1 MAKEIL
7 YVDPW
12 ELSEK
17 AAADRY
23 GKMVRKLNDRMREME
38 KHGVKT
44 EAVEKYQ
51 SLVEDMTDGRKRLP
65 SKVSADDAR
74 QALNRVQDI
83 LEMRG
88 SSWRTTKEFSMRGMK
103 TFRNKYGINFKS
115 VKQYTNFWM
124 SENVQRIKNLYGSSA
139 ALQAAQMQTSDD
151 DELRQLAKDFI
162 EEDEV
167 TDDELLSLLG
177 FESQSQLMRKVAE
190 RRRNNGRGKNR

>member
-51 SLVEDMTDGRKRLP
+51 SLVEDMTEGRKRLP
-65 SKVSADDAR
+65 SKVSQDDAR

-115 VKQYTNFWM
+115 VKQYNDFWI

-151 DELRQLAKDFI
+151 DELRQLAEDFI